1 VTMTDAPSDDRAESP
16 YQGRPDH
23 GLRLVLVRRGDR
35 APYPYEG
42 HVYISAASVPV
53 RVEVS
58 ASATAVH
65 ADAPGLEADVV
76 ARLEHTVSALVRAAT
91 RAEIGAGATPPRKIV
106 RWRGF
111 P

>member
-1 VTMTDAPSDDRAESP
+1 MTDAPSDDLTESP

-23 GLRLVLVRRGDR
+23 GLRLVIMRRGDR
-35 APYPYEG
+35 PPFHYEG
-42 HVYISAASVPV
+42 HVHLSAASVPV

-58 ASATAVH
+58 PSETVVH

-91 RAEIGAGATPPRKIV
+91 RTELNAGAAPPRKIV

>member
-1 VTMTDAPSDDRAESP
+1 MTDAPSDDRAESP

-35 APYPYEG
+35 PPYHYEG
-42 HVYISAASVPV
+42 HVHVSAASVPV

-58 ASATAVH
+58 ASAAVVH

-76 ARLEHTVSALVRAAT
+76 TRLEHTVSALVRAAT
-91 RAEIGAGATPPRKIV
+91 RAELGAGESPPRKIV

>member
-1 VTMTDAPSDDRAESP
+1 MTDAPSDDRAESP

-35 APYPYEG
+35 SPFHYEG
-42 HVYISAASVPV
+42 HVYVSAASIPV

-58 ASATAVH
+58 ASATVVQAN
-65 ADAPGLEADVV
+65 APGLEADVV
-76 ARLEHTVSALVRAAT
+76 ARLEHMVSALVRAAT
-91 RAEIGAGATPPRKIV
+91 RAELGAGVAPPRKIV